1 MLITFTW
8 AAPTDM
14 PGVDRVHLHVTGVHD
29 HHDPDF
35 HRMVRVGDRWEASV
49 EVPEDLVGSYR
60 IMPVTRE
67 LAAQLDAEP
76 DSRVRWMTVVRQ
88 TVTHVLDHLAWHPA
102 DWSEGFGKASG
113 RLVMPEAPE
122 QCGWDP
128 ADRPEWQAASL
139 DGRPLWSAD
148 LTDAEY
154 VLVLSDG
161 RNWAATALPAA
172 LRRLHAAGRLPRT
185 GVVAVDTFEE
195 RYELLTRSTEYR
207 ELIADRVIPWA
218 WEQVGAAHD
227 PTVRAQRTVIS
238 GESLGGLSAVDLVL
252 TRPDAVANAVST
264 SGSFWYPAW
273 DSGQAG
279 GEVAAEIRERTAA
292 GTLPEGIRVHLSAG
306 TGEGRPGAGGTTMA
320 DHIRAVQ
327 QALLDAG
334 VPATCEISTHGHE
347 MAGWTGA
354 LTRGLVE
361 LLGNS

>member
-1 MLITFTW
+1 MTTLGRVLITFTW
-8 AAPTDM
+8 TAPADM

-35 HRMVRVGDRWEASV
+35 HRMERVGDRWEASV

-60 IMPVTRE
+60 IMPVTGE
-67 LAAQLDAEP
+67 VAAQLDAEP

-88 TVTHVLDHLAWHPA
+88 TVPHVLDHVAWYPA
-102 DWSEGFGKASG
+102 AWSEGFGEASG
-113 RLVMPEAPE
+113 RLVMPDAPE
-122 QCGWDP
+122 QCGWDT
-128 ADRPEWQAASL
+128 ADRPEWEEATL
-139 DGRPLWSAD
+139 DGRPLWTAG

-172 LRRLHAAGRLPRT
+172 LRRLHAEGRLPRV
-185 GVVAVDTFEE
+185 GVVAVDTFEG
-195 RYELLTRSTEYR
+195 RYELLLRSAAYR
-207 ELIADRVIPWA
+207 ELIADRVVPWT
-218 WEQVGAAHD
+218 WEQVGVPAD
-227 PTVRAQRTVIS
+227 PQRTVIS

-273 DSGQAG
+273 DSEQAG
-279 GEVAAEIRERTAA
+279 GEVAAEIRERAAA
-292 GTLPEGIRVHLSAG
+292 GTLPEGIRVHLSVG

-320 DHIRAVQ
+320 DHTLAVCE
-327 QALLDAG
+327 ALADAG
-334 VPATCEISTHGHE
+334 IPATCEISTHGHE
-347 MAGWTGA
+347 MAGWTGS

-361 LLGNS
+361 LLG